1 VRGSNAVVSWEMML
15 MLDRHDPVWSEA
27 CPDLLESERP
37 RFLAALLGR
46 FAINLMHGFGA
57 WQGIMITGTR
67 AGRMLEGGN
76 RVYTWRGG
84 YKTVTVAAKKGAKK
98 GSKLYLSCKADIV
111 TNQSY
116 VIRSVHIL
124 GDQPGVNGSSYC
136 AELLAPPEK
145 AS

>member
-1 VRGSNAVVSWEMML
+1 MNIRMITAAGLLLALASCTTTTTALPSIASNPVQDRWEGQ
-15 MLDRHDPVWSEA
+15 SA
-27 CPDLLESERP
+27 
-37 RFLAALLGR
+37 GR
-46 FAINLMHGFGA
+46 FFASYGPPLSD
-57 WQGIMITGTR
+57 R
-67 AGRMLEGGN
+67 DEGGN

-84 YKTVTVAAKKGAKK
+84 YKTVTVAGKKGEKK
-98 GSKLYLSCKADIV
+98 GGKRFYSCKADIV

-124 GDQPGVNGSSYC
+124 GDQPGTNGSSYC

>member
-1 VRGSNAVVSWEMML
+1 MNIRMITAAGLLLALTGCTTTTAVLPTIASNPVQDRWEGQ
-15 MLDRHDPVWSEA
+15 SA
-27 CPDLLESERP
+27 
-37 RFLAALLGR
+37 GR
-46 FAINLMHGFGA
+46 FFASYGPPIA
-57 WQGIMITGTR
+57 DR
-67 AGRMLEGGN
+67 DDGGN

-84 YKTVTVAAKKGAKK
+84 YKTVTVAAKKGARK

-124 GDQPGVNGSSYC
+124 NDQPGVNGSSYC